1 MHGCLGEQ
9 LNALALVLASTPM
22 KRLDAIQR
30 HFSTG
35 GGTTG
40 TWIGVVLGVLV
51 IVGIGSVIVVSVMR
65 NIGRRNWRGF
75 KAAAD
80 GVGLSEEERTLLA
93 RIASSLK
100 LKDPVSIFT
109 SESLFER
116 GMTRISSGTKPEE
129 TGVLS
134 KSTFCGTC
142 IFSLSLREKLGF
154 HLSDDLAGVEE
165 FNLGPIGA
173 GARLNVIRR
182 GSPSEFEVTVVAA
195 TPEKSQLD
203 VRLDTPVPCRQGETW
218 IMRMPRHGIVWEFNA
233 WVTFVG
239 NTEVTV
245 KPIGNVRLI
254 NRRRFVRVPTG
265 KKAFIAVFPF
275 HQTSETQSL
284 PSFIPATMTELGGPG
299 VQLKID
305 ADISV
310 EVGDRSLV
318 ILHLN
323 PEKIIES
330 SAVIRRVDKDDQG
343 RVAGLAVELV
353 GLNTAEVD
361 ELVAETNALT
371 QHNAEFNNQL
381 EQQEVAVSN

>member
-9 LNALALVLASTPM
+9 LNTLTLMLASTPI
-22 KRLDAIQR
+22 KRLDALQR

-35 GGTTG
+35 GGGAG
-40 TWIGVVLGVLV
+40 TWIGVTLGVLV
-51 IVGIGSVIVVSVMR
+51 VVGIGYAIAVSAMR
-65 NIGRRNWRGF
+65 KAGRRNWRAF
-75 KAAAD
+75 KTAAD
-80 GVGLSEEERTLLA
+80 SAGLSDEERTLLA
-93 RIASSLK
+93 RIASSQK
-100 LKDPVSIFT
+100 LKDPVSVFT
-109 SESLFER
+109 SENLFER
-116 GMTRISSGTKPEE
+116 GMTRISSGTKPEK

-134 KSTFCGTC
+134 KSSFCGTC
-142 IFSLSLREKLGF
+142 IFSLSLKEKLGF
-154 HLSDDLAGVEE
+154 HLSDDSAGVEE

-173 GARLNVIRR
+173 GAKLNVVRR
-182 GSPSEFEVTVVAA
+182 GSPSEFEVTVVSA
-195 TPEKSQLD
+195 TPEKTQLD
-203 VRLDTPVPCRQGETW
+203 VRLDTPVPCRRGETW
-218 IMRMPRHGIVWEFNA
+218 IMRMPRHGIVWEFNG
-233 WVTFVG
+233 WIVFVG

-265 KKAFIAVFPF
+265 KEAFIAVFPF
-275 HQTSETQSL
+275 HQTQATQSL

-305 ADISV
+305 ADISA
-310 EVGDRSLV
+310 EVGDRSLL

-330 SAVIRRVDKDDQG
+330 SAVIRRVDKNDQG
-343 RVAGLAVELV
+343 RIVGLAVELV

-381 EQQEVAVSN
+381 EQQAVAVSN